1 MMLLSVR
8 INMEKIT
15 AYTLD
20 QIPLQ
25 IDKIIEPFHLK
36 WLFDNH
42 YIVEAGYDEE
52 LEIRGAVNALE
63 STEWMKGAVHVFVGR
78 ETIRCRLDEINVD
91 AMTEPD
97 PQKMNHYRLYFKN
110 RGISEYCLTYPNVIV
125 VNEKK
130 ELLDGYVTYLLMRE
144 RGLTWAECVLANS
157 DVPLKKYIYGIYL
170 PEDNKRGSQKE
181 YCWAYPLN
189 QAVVPGDI
197 LLADTRYG
205 EKLIKVTYVD
215 VGTNA
220 YVKSMRK
227 VIKFVGEN
235 ELFYLVSLKHRK
247 LQGKQKVITDVE
259 MLSFKR
265 KNDAVKWLAKN
276 GFVYGTGWR
285 SGHVL
290 GRKYWF
296 HKDDT
301 AIDYVEVQIN
311 KQYKD
316 YLKIPAAEW
325 IQNLAY
331 RQLPQ

>member
-1 MMLLSVR
+1 M
-8 INMEKIT
+8 
-15 AYTLD
+15 
-20 QIPLQ
+20 
-25 IDKIIEPFHLK
+25 
-36 WLFDNH
+36 
-42 YIVEAGYDEE
+42 
-52 LEIRGAVNALE
+52 
-63 STEWMKGAVHVFVGR
+63 
-78 ETIRCRLDEINVD
+78 
-91 AMTEPD
+91 
-97 PQKMNHYRLYFKN
+97 
-110 RGISEYCLTYPNVIV
+110 
-125 VNEKK
+125 
-130 ELLDGYVTYLLMRE
+130 LDGYVTYLLMRE

-157 DVPLKKYIYGIYL
+157 DVPLKKYIYGIHL

-259 MLSFKR
+259 LLSFKR

-285 SGHVL
+285 SL
-290 GRKYWF
+290 SPSPLSPF
-296 HKDDT
+296 
-301 AIDYVEVQIN
+301 
-311 KQYKD
+311 
-316 YLKIPAAEW
+316 
-325 IQNLAY
+325 
-331 RQLPQ
+331 